1 MYQKK
6 MGSSIIMTGTEL
18 GGHFLW
24 RNGNET
30 VQKDSLL
37 YTRLWEALHGTDMDE
52 PFRVELLE
60 QFPHWKTGPD
70 SKIIPHDETNVLLK
84 RL

>member
-1 MYQKK
+1 
-6 MGSSIIMTGTEL
+6 L
-18 GGHFLW
+18 GVIFFG
-24 RNGNET
+24 GMAMKP

-70 SKIIPHDETNVLLK
+70 SKTIPHDDK
-84 RL
+84 RPFEASVDSTYSIMVTHQHLPV

>member
-1 MYQKK
+1 
-6 MGSSIIMTGTEL
+6 L
-18 GGHFLW
+18 GVIFFG
-24 RNGNET
+24 GMAMKT

-52 PFRVELLE
+52 PFRVGLLE
-60 QFPHWKTGPD
+60 QFPYWKTGPD